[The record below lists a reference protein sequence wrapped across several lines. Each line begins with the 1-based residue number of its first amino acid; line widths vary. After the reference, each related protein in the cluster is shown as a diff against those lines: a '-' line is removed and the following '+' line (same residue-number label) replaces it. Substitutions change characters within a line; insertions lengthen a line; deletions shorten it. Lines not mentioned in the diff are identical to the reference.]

1 MGDNGDMS
9 GLTARRWFGPLIGLI
24 TFVVVLVVGAA
35 GAVVTDVVIRN
46 AELTILVSEVEAS
59 EQQMIEVQVEIDR
72 VSQEYEAIP
81 EPTDEDRAELVGQ
94 LADVAAY
101 GQEAI
106 AAAAADVAAL
116 EFVVWHSAIR
126 QAQADYLAHNQAW
139 QDYLERAAVD
149 PGELTLPQEDIN
161 STFEQSKIS
170 MNAAIP
176 SISGDALRDRVDLIY
191 AEPEPSGGQAA

>member
-1 MGDNGDMS
+1 MS

-24 TFVVVLVVGAA
+24 TFVVVLLVGAA

-59 EQQMIEVQVEIDR
+59 EQQMIEVQEEIDR
-72 VSQEYEAIP
+72 VSQEFEAIP

-106 AAAAADVAAL
+106 AAAAADVASL

-126 QAQADYLAHNQAW
+126 QAQSDYLAHNQAW

-191 AEPEPSGGQAA
+191 AEPEP

>member
-1 MGDNGDMS
+1 
-9 GLTARRWFGPLIGLI
+9 
-24 TFVVVLVVGAA
+24 
-35 GAVVTDVVIRN
+35 
-46 AELTILVSEVEAS
+46 
-59 EQQMIEVQVEIDR
+59 
-72 VSQEYEAIP
+72 
-81 EPTDEDRAELVGQ
+81 
-94 LADVAAY
+94 
-101 GQEAI
+101 
-106 AAAAADVAAL
+106 VAAL

>member
-59 EQQMIEVQVEIDR
+59 EQQMIEVQDEIDR

-126 QAQADYLAHNQAW
+126 QAQADYL
-139 QDYLERAAVD
+139 ERAAVD